1 MHIQILLYLN
11 VNIHEIVHKVLR
23 TCHASSNVVL
33 VKNLMF
39 VSYREHFVAIMWLS
53 NNYSKKANITL
64 MNSLMKSLLLVE

>member
-1 MHIQILLYLN
+1 MHIQIWLYLN

-39 VSYREHFVAIMWLS
+39 VSYREHFEAIKWL
-53 NNYSKKANITL
+53 
-64 MNSLMKSLLLVE
+64 